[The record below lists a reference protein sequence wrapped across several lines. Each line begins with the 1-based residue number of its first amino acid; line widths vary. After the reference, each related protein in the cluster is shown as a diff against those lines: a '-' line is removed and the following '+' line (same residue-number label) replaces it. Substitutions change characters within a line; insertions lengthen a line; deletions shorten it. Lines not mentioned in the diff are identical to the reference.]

1 VLSISDLPLV
11 ALLILAGA
19 TLICSALGRPWP
31 RRPAFWARWVLR
43 LGLLIA
49 LADVVA
55 ALYVLQPGGTVQA
68 RLWLLDP
75 QLPITVSVNLSGT
88 VLAAV
93 VLLAGL
99 TVTFTTRERRPLASA
114 ALGLAVLGAVGAAF
128 AGDLLGLYI
137 GLQLSTLGGI
147 GLSYAR
153 RPRAASARMVWAAI
167 ADQAVG
173 LIWLGAMVVVLHRTS
188 TLQLNAIPPSA
199 VTPALAGLLLLPAV
213 VRLAGCGLLAGSAS
227 RGRAG
232 QRARSLDVADWLT
245 VVAIPTALVVLL
257 RIQALSGGS
266 WPTQWFGT
274 CIDLLAVAVGGLAI
288 LLLLASRNPES
299 RVWALPLSL
308 TALVI
313 VGFGENSAD
322 GTLLALAA
330 GLFLELSCA
339 FLPRALLGSRERGH
353 RQPATVRGSGG
364 WARQQ
369 LATSLVAL
377 PWVLGCE
384 VALLGLDLALT
395 RGLGAAFTPVLAYL
409 LAIAG
414 LVLTIPGLRRLSP
427 VSIRWGWALWLP
439 GLCLLGAAL
448 LPGWAITLAAG
459 ALAPPGT
466 ASATLISS
474 PDPLVLLV
482 PGMILPGGYL
492 VILAML
498 VGAGVWAMRLATGAL
513 STASQTRSG
522 DILPEVSLPPRVEF
536 LLSGSA
542 PPPHWLREV
551 RGWYS
556 ILVRLADREVG
567 ERPVWLW
574 LAAAALAAYMLAEW
588 VRL

>member
-1 VLSISDLPLV
+1 MLSITDLPLV
-11 ALLILAGA
+11 ALLILAAA

-31 RRPAFWARWVLR
+31 RRSAFWARWVLR
-43 LGLLIA
+43 LGLLTA

-55 ALYVLQPGGTVQA
+55 ALYVLQPGGTLQA

-75 QLPITVSVNLSGT
+75 QLPITVSVDLSGT
-88 VLAAV
+88 VLAAM

-99 TVTFTTRERRPLASA
+99 TVSFTTRERRPLASA

-128 AGDLLGLYI
+128 AGDLLSLYI

-153 RPRAASARMVWAAI
+153 QPRAASARMVWAAI
-167 ADQAVG
+167 ADQVVG
-173 LIWLGAMVVVLHRTS
+173 LIWLGSMVVVLHRTS
-188 TLQLNAIPPSA
+188 TLQLNAIPPAA
-199 VTPALAGLLLLPAV
+199 VTPVLAGLLLLPAV
-213 VRLAGCGLLAGSAS
+213 VRLAGCGLLAGSVT
-227 RGRAG
+227 RDRTGR
-232 QRARSLDVADWLT
+232 RARSLDVADWLT

-257 RIQALSGGS
+257 TIQALSGGN

-274 CIDLLAVAVGGLAI
+274 CIDLLAVAVGGLAV
-288 LLLLASRNPES
+288 LLLLASRDPES
-299 RVWALPLSL
+299 RIWALPLSL

-313 VGFGENSAD
+313 VGFGENTAD

-339 FLPRALLGSRERGH
+339 FLPRALLRRREGDRS
-353 RQPATVRGSGG
+353 QQATGG
-364 WARQQ
+364 PDGTWARRQ

-384 VALLGLDLALT
+384 VALLGLDLELPA
-395 RGLGAAFTPVLAYL
+395 GLGAAFAPVLAYL

-427 VSIRWGWALWLP
+427 VPIRWGWALWLP
-439 GLCLLGAAL
+439 ALCLLGAAL

-459 ALAPPGT
+459 ALTSPGT
-466 ASATLISS
+466 TSATLISS

-492 VILAML
+492 VLL
-498 VGAGVWAMRLATGAL
+498 VVLLLAGVGAMRLATGART
-513 STASQTRSG
+513 TATETRGG
-522 DILPEVSLPPRVEF
+522 DILPEVSVPPGLEVW
-536 LLSGSA
+536 LTGSA
-542 PPPHWLREV
+542 DAPHWLGEV

-556 ILVRLADREVG
+556 ILVRLADREIG

-588 VRL
+588 VKL

>member
-1 VLSISDLPLV
+1 VLSITDLPLV
-11 ALLILAGA
+11 ALLILAAA
-19 TLICSALGRPWP
+19 TLTCSALGRPWP
-31 RRPAFWARWVLR
+31 RRSAFWARWVLR
-43 LGLLIA
+43 LGLLMA

-55 ALYVLQPGGTVQA
+55 ALYVLQPGGTLQA

-75 QLPITVSVNLSGT
+75 QLPITLSVDLSGT

-99 TVTFTTRERRPLASA
+99 TVSFTTRERRPLASA

-128 AGDLLGLYI
+128 AGDLLSLYI

-153 RPRAASARMVWAAI
+153 QPRAASTRMVWAAV
-167 ADQAVG
+167 ADQGVG
-173 LIWLGAMVVVLHRTS
+173 LIWLGAMVVMLHRTS
-188 TLQLNAIPPSA
+188 TLQLSAIPPAA

-213 VRLAGCGLLAGSAS
+213 VRLAGCGLLAGSVS
-227 RGRAG
+227 RSRTG
-232 QRARSLDVADWLT
+232 QRARWLDVSDWLT

-274 CIDLLAVAVGGLAI
+274 CIDLLAVAVGGLAV
-288 LLLLASRNPES
+288 LLLLASRDPES
-299 RVWALPLSL
+299 RIWALPLSL

-313 VGFGENSAD
+313 VGFGENTAD

-339 FLPRALLGSRERGH
+339 FLPRALLGRREVGQ
-353 RQPATVRGSGG
+353 RQQATVGQGGG
-364 WARQQ
+364 WARRQ
-369 LATSLVAL
+369 LASSMVAL

-384 VALLGLDLALT
+384 LALLGLDLALPA
-395 RGLGAAFTPVLAYL
+395 GLGAAFAPVLAYL

-427 VSIRWGWALWLP
+427 VPIRWGWALWLP

-466 ASATLISS
+466 TAATLISS
-474 PDPLVLLV
+474 PDPLVLVV

-492 VILAML
+492 VLLALL
-498 VGAGVWAMRLATGAL
+498 VGVGVWAMRLATGAL
-513 STASQTRSG
+513 SSGIETRG
-522 DILPEVSLPPRVEF
+522 GEILPEVSLPHRLEVV
-536 LLSGSA
+536 LTGSGDS
-542 PPPHWLREV
+542 PPWLGEV

-574 LAAAALAAYMLAEW
+574 LAAAAVTAYMLAEW

>member
-1 VLSISDLPLV
+1 
-11 ALLILAGA
+11 
-19 TLICSALGRPWP
+19 
-31 RRPAFWARWVLR
+31 
-43 LGLLIA
+43 
-49 LADVVA
+49 VV
-55 ALYVLQPGGTVQA
+55 
-68 RLWLLDP
+68 DP

-88 VLAAV
+88 VLAAM

-99 TVTFTTRERRPLASA
+99 TVSFTTRERRPLASA
-114 ALGLAVLGAVGAAF
+114 ALGLAVLGGVGAAF

-153 RPRAASARMVWAAI
+153 RPRAASARIVWAAI
-167 ADQAVG
+167 TDQTVG
-173 LIWLGAMVVVLHRTS
+173 LVWLGSMVVVLHRTS
-188 TLQLNAIPPSA
+188 TLQLGAIPPGA
-199 VTPALAGLLLLPAV
+199 VSPALAGLLLLPAV
-213 VRLAGCGLLAGSAS
+213 VRLAGCGLLAGSVS
-227 RGRAG
+227 RGRTG

-245 VVAIPTALVVLL
+245 VVAIPTALLVLI
-257 RIQALSGGS
+257 RIQVLSGGT

-274 CIDLLAVAVGGLAI
+274 CIDLLAVAVAGLAV
-288 LLLLASRNPES
+288 LLLLASREPVS
-299 RVWALPLSL
+299 RIWALPLSL

-313 VGFGENSAD
+313 VGFGENTAD

-330 GLFLELSCA
+330 GIFLELSCA
-339 FLPRALLGSRERGH
+339 FLPRALLGWREGGH
-353 RQPATVRGSGG
+353 RQQARGRELEGWVR
-364 WARQQ
+364 Q
-369 LATSLVAL
+369 LAALSLVAL

-384 VALLGLDLALT
+384 VALLGLDLSLPA
-395 RGLGAAFTPVLAYL
+395 GLGAGFAPTLAYL

-427 VSIRWGWALWLP
+427 VPIRWGWALWLP
-439 GLCLLGAAL
+439 ALCLLAAAV

-466 ASATLISS
+466 TAGTLISS

-492 VILAML
+492 VLLALL
-498 VGAGVWAMRLATGAL
+498 VGAAVWGMRLATAAISPGSEA
-513 STASQTRSG
+513 RG
-522 DILPEVSLPPRVEF
+522 GEILPEVSFPPKLEVLLTGSAEPPRW
-536 LLSGSA
+536 LS
-542 PPPHWLREV
+542 EV

-574 LAAAALAAYMLAEW
+574 LAAAALTAYMLAEW
-588 VRL
+588 VKV

>member
-1 VLSISDLPLV
+1 VLSITDLPLV
-11 ALLILAGA
+11 ALLILAAA
-19 TLICSALGRPWP
+19 TLVCSGLGRPWP
-31 RRPAFWARWVLR
+31 RRSAFWARWVLR
-43 LGLLIA
+43 LGLLLA

-55 ALYVLQPGGTVQA
+55 ALYVLQPGGTLQA
-68 RLWLLDP
+68 RLWLVDP
-75 QLPITVSVNLSGT
+75 QLPITISVDLSGT
-88 VLAAV
+88 VLATM

-99 TVTFTTRERRPLASA
+99 TVSFTTRERRPLASA

-153 RPRAASARMVWAAI
+153 QPRAASARMVWAAI
-167 ADQAVG
+167 ADQGVG
-173 LIWLGAMVVVLHRTS
+173 LIWLGSMVVVLHRTS
-188 TLQLNAIPPSA
+188 TLQLDAIPPGA
-199 VTPALAGLLLLPAV
+199 IRPALAGLLLLPAV
-213 VRLAGCGLLAGSAS
+213 VRLAGCGLLAGSVS
-227 RGRAG
+227 RSKTG

-245 VVAIPTALVVLL
+245 VVAIPTALLVLI
-257 RIQALSGGS
+257 RIQALSGGT

-274 CIDLLAVAVGGLAI
+274 CIDLLAVAVAGLAV
-288 LLLLASRNPES
+288 LLLLASREPES
-299 RVWALPLSL
+299 RIWALPLSL

-313 VGFGENSAD
+313 VGFGENTAN

-330 GLFLELSCA
+330 GLFLELACA
-339 FLPRALLGSRERGH
+339 FLPRALLGRREAGH
-353 RQPATVRGSGG
+353 RQQARGREAEG
-364 WARQQ
+364 WARQV
-369 LATSLVAL
+369 AAVSVVAL

-384 VALLGLDLALT
+384 VALLGLDLSLPA
-395 RGLGAAFTPVLAYL
+395 GLGAAFAPALAYL

-414 LVLTIPGLRRLSP
+414 LVLTIPGLRRMSP
-427 VSIRWGWALWLP
+427 VPIRWGWALWLP
-439 GLCLLGAAL
+439 ALCLLAAAL

-466 ASATLISS
+466 ISGTLISS

-492 VILAML
+492 VLLALL
-498 VGAGVWAMRLATGAL
+498 VGAGVWGMRLATGTA
-513 STASQTRSG
+513 STAGESRGG
-522 DILPEVSLPPRVEF
+522 DILPEISFPAKLE
-536 LLSGSA
+536 LLLIGSA
-542 PPPHWLREV
+542 EPPHWLSEV

-574 LAAAALAAYMLAEW
+574 LAGAAVTAYLLAEL
-588 VRL
+588 VKL